1 VDAVAV
7 RALLRGEATVPR
19 YAEPAVVVPLRAAA
33 GVAAPLHAEAVVAE
47 LTPGQKDQPE
57 PDGECPNDA
66 ALS

>member
-19 YAEPAVVVPLRAAA
+19 YAEPAVVVPLRA
-33 GVAAPLHAEAVVAE
+33 AAPLHAEAVVAE